1 MSALLWLGGF
11 PPPEVLVLGL
21 ITAFSG
27 YTAVYALNDVVDR
40 RVDGEKMAGVGVS
53 VAHQDLDSVFVRHP
67 LAQGMLSLR
76 EGILWVLAWATLAA
90 VGAYLLNP
98 ICAVIFLLACLLEYG
113 YCRLLKVSY
122 FRGIISGLVK
132 TSGPIAAVFA
142 VGPNPDPRFL
152 AALFAWLFFWEIGGQ
167 NVPNDWGDLE
177 EDRKLQAQ
185 TIPVRFGPRGALG
198 LILFS
203 LGAAVALSLLLF
215 WMLPYEASSLF
226 GLGALLCGV
235 HFLLIPAYR
244 LYLRRTPGEAFIL
257 FNRASYYP
265 MAVLGVTLAS
275 WWF

>member
-40 RVDGEKMAGVGVS
+40 CVDGEKMAGAGVS
-53 VAHQDLDSVFVRHP
+53 VVHQDLDSVFVRHP

-98 ICAVIFLLACLLEYG
+98 ICAVIFFLACLLEYG

-132 TSGPIAAVFA
+132 TSGPLAAVFA
-142 VGPNPDPRFL
+142 VDPNPDPRFL

-198 LILFS
+198 VILFS

-215 WMLPYEASSLF
+215 WMLPYEASSFF

-244 LYLRRTPGEAFIL
+244 LYLKKTPGEAFTL

-265 MAVLGVTLAS
+265 MAVLGVTMVSL
-275 WWF
+275 WF